1 MSRKNTL
8 GKIALGFAA
17 TSAAG
22 IIALGSLGV
31 QPQETEPSK
40 TTIAQGSV
48 AEYFSLKAEPEIIET
63 EISYETIETA
73 EPVTAATV
81 IVEPVTVSLETTAP
95 PETTA
100 NTTLV
105 ETTVPTQATTTV
117 APATYKSEQ
126 TVYWVSSGEVYHIT
140 SNCRTLKRSKTIYE
154 GTIKESNKPRAC
166 KVCSSW

>member
-1 MSRKNTL
+1 MPKKNVL
-8 GKIALGFAA
+8 SKIALGFAA

-22 IIALGSLGV
+22 LVALGSIGL
-31 QPQETEPSK
+31 QPQETESVK

-48 AEYFSLKAEPEIIET
+48 AEYFSLKTEPEIIET
-63 EISYETIETA
+63 EIRYETIETA
-73 EPVTAATV
+73 EPVTVAQ
-81 IVEPVTVSLETTAP
+81 ETTAPPETSAP